1 MKDHPTNG
9 RSDDGK
15 PNQGQTPELEA
26 GAEGRFRRGTRAEE
40 RVESIKTPTRS
51 ELLEQVRKLEA
62 ELEAA
67 RAQADDQ
74 LRALQRTAADFSN
87 YRRRTEEERTAV
99 TQLSNALL
107 IGKLLAV
114 LDDFDRALASVPD
127 GTDEGWLD
135 GIRLV
140 ERKLRAVLEGE
151 GVTPIEAVGE
161 PFDPNLHEA
170 VVHEDTTEYPD
181 NTVIDEVQRGYRL
194 HDRIL
199 RPALVRVANNPAT
212 TTRTKH

>member
-9 RSDDGK
+9 RSDDGR
-15 PNQGQTPELEA
+15 PNQRQPELEA

-40 RVESIKTPTRS
+40 RVEAIKTPTRS
-51 ELLEQVRKLEA
+51 DLLEQVQKLEA

-67 RAQADDQ
+67 RAQADEH

-87 YRRRTEEERTAV
+87 YRRRTEEERAAV

-107 IGKLLAV
+107 IRKLLAV
-114 LDDFDRALASVPD
+114 LDDFDRALASVPQ
-127 GTDEGWLD
+127 GTDEAWLD
-135 GIRLV
+135 GIGLV

-212 TTRTKH
+212 HATTKD